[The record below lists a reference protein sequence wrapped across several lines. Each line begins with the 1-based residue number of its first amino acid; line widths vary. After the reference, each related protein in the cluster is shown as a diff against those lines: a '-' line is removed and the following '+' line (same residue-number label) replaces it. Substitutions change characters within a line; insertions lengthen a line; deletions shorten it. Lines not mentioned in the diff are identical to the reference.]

1 MAEWSIAAD
10 SKSVVGLVSTEG
22 SNPSLSAIYAIYQTI
37 IRRNN
42 MSERS
47 TVEIGRM
54 PEEAVFIGEKKVD
67 HLSIEVIEY
76 DKTGEVKEFVVED
89 IREILP
95 LKDNVVTW
103 INVVGIHDNEQ
114 VKEIGA
120 LLDIHSLTVED
131 ILNTAQ
137 FPKMEDYDDYLFVI
151 IKMLY
156 YDGEDITSEQVSLI
170 LGKNFVLTFQE
181 NEADIFYHVHRRIR
195 KKKGR
200 IFRSGEDYLAY
211 QLIDA
216 VLENYV
222 LITEKISD
230 KIENLENMLEEEED
244 SGQNF
249 VKEIR
254 QLKRVLND
262 FRKII
267 RPTNEF
273 IIQINA
279 LDTNDLIKESTEPF
293 FKDLLDITVRSNS
306 AIESCKDMLS
316 DNLQIYNLDLSNRFN
331 GILKVLT
338 VFSVIFIPLN
348 FIASSYGMNFVHLPG
363 LEFEYGPW
371 VTFSIMIF
379 IAFSMIFYFKKEKW
393 I

>member
-1 MAEWSIAAD
+1 
-10 SKSVVGLVSTEG
+10 
-22 SNPSLSAIYAIYQTI
+22 
-37 IRRNN
+37 
-42 MSERS
+42 MSELS

-76 DKTGEVKEFVVED
+76 DKTGEVKEFGVED

-95 LKDNVVTW
+95 LNNNIVTW

-131 ILNTAQ
+131 ILNTSQ
-137 FPKMEDYDDYLFVI
+137 YPKMEDYDEYLFFI
-151 IKMLY
+151 TKMLY
-156 YDGEDITSEQVSLI
+156 YKGEEITSEQVSLI

-181 NEADIFYHVHRRIR
+181 NKADIFNHVHRRIR

-211 QLIDA
+211 QLIDS

-230 KIENLENMLEEEED
+230 KIEDLEDALEEEEN
-244 SGQNF
+244 GQDF

-273 IIQINA
+273 ILQINA
-279 LDTNDLIKESTEPF
+279 LDTDLIKEPTEPF

-363 LEFEYGPW
+363 LEYEYGHW
-371 VTFSIMIF
+371 ITFSIMILVA
-379 IAFSMIFYFKKEKW
+379 ISMIFYFKKERW